1 MLRLNPAQLNEKLN
15 FIQHY
20 LAAENAADGST
31 MDANANVTQK
41 ILPPLKPN

>member
-1 MLRLNPAQLNEKLN
+1 MKKLN

-41 ILPPLKPN
+41 YCHP